1 MIRNI
6 IFDIGNVLTDFRW
19 QDFIKDRG
27 YAPEIGKRIGKAT
40 VEDEDWHEFDRGVW
54 SFEELM
60 DHFVENDP
68 GIEKE
73 IRETFADVTDLVV
86 KREYAIPWIRSLKK
100 RGYKVFVLSNFSEKA
115 YYECADALSFLKETD
130 GGILSFRDKVIKPY
144 PEIYKLLLDRYDLV
158 ADECVFIDDTPRNL
172 PAAENMGIHTIPF
185 MTKEQVDRDLERM
198 LSGSG
203 RA

>member
-1 MIRNI
+1 
-6 IFDIGNVLTDFRW
+6 
-19 QDFIKDRG
+19 
-27 YAPEIGKRIGKAT
+27 
-40 VEDEDWHEFDRGVW
+40 
-54 SFEELM
+54 M

>member
-27 YAPEIGKRIGKAT
+27 YDPEVTERIGKAT
-40 VEDEDWHEFDRGVW
+40 VQDDIWHEFDRGVL
-54 SFEELM
+54 SFEELLQRFA
-60 DHFVENDP
+60 DNDP
-68 GIEKE
+68 EIGQQ

-86 KREYAIPWIRSLKK
+86 KRDYAIPWIRSLKD

-115 YYECADALSFLKETD
+115 YHECADALSFLPETD
-130 GGILSFRDKVIKPY
+130 GGILSFQDKVIKPY
-144 PEIYKLLLDRYDLV
+144 PEIYKLLLDRYGLI

-172 PAAENMGIHTIPF
+172 PPAENMGIHTIPF
-185 MTKEQVDRDLERM
+185 ITKEQAFADLEKILQKREI
-198 LSGSG
+198 S
-203 RA
+203 